1 VVTGL
6 IREES
11 VSVMKILLATQNKG
25 KAVEFRDLLADQ
37 DIEVCSLLDF
47 PEWEDVEETGQT
59 FAENALLKARE
70 AMKKTGL
77 LTLAD
82 DSGLEVEALNGAP
95 GIYSA
100 RFAGEQGNA
109 AKNIDKLLWL
119 LEDVPEERRG
129 ARFRCSLAIVTPDG
143 QEYLVEGTVEGRI
156 LRRRQGES
164 GFGYDP
170 VFFLPDLGRT
180 MAELS
185 AAQKNEISHR
195 AQAFRKA
202 VPILRELKS
211 REEEKK
217 RI

>member
-1 VVTGL
+1 
-6 IREES
+6 
-11 VSVMKILLATQNKG
+11 MKILLATQNKG
-25 KAVEFRDLLADQ
+25 KAAEFQELLADS

-47 PEWEDVEETGQT
+47 PDWEDIEETGQT

-77 LTLAD
+77 VTLAD
-82 DSGLEVEALNGAP
+82 DSGLEVEALKGAP

-109 AKNIDKLLWL
+109 AKNIDKLLL
-119 LEDVPEERRG
+119 LMEDVPEEKRG

-143 QEYLVEGTVEGRI
+143 REFLVEGKVEGKI

-170 VFFLPDLGRT
+170 VFFLPASGRT

-185 AAQKNEISHR
+185 SAQKNEISHR
-195 AQAFRKA
+195 AQAFRQA
-202 VPILRELKS
+202 LPILLKLKS
-211 REEEKK
+211 GEDENKH
-217 RI
+217 

>member
-1 VVTGL
+1 
-6 IREES
+6 
-11 VSVMKILLATQNKG
+11 MKILLATQNKG
-25 KAVEFRDLLADQ
+25 KAAEFQELLADS

-47 PEWEDVEETGQT
+47 PDWEDIEETGQT

-77 LTLAD
+77 VTLAD
-82 DSGLEVEALNGAP
+82 DSGLEVEALKGAP

-109 AKNIDKLLWL
+109 AKNIDKLLL
-119 LEDVPEERRG
+119 LMEEVPEEKRG

-143 QEYLVEGTVEGRI
+143 REFLVEGKVEGKI
-156 LRRRQGES
+156 LRRRQGKS

-170 VFFLPDLGRT
+170 VFYLPASGQT

-185 AAQKNEISHR
+185 SAQKNEISHR
-195 AQAFRKA
+195 AQAFRQA
-202 VPILRELKS
+202 LPILLKLKS
-211 REEEKK
+211 GEDENKY
-217 RI
+217 

>member
-1 VVTGL
+1 
-6 IREES
+6 
-11 VSVMKILLATQNKG
+11 MKILLATQNKG
-25 KAVEFRDLLADQ
+25 KAAEFQELLADS

-47 PEWEDVEETGQT
+47 PDREDIEETGQT

-77 LTLAD
+77 VTLAD
-82 DSGLEVEALNGAP
+82 DSGLEVEALKGAP

-109 AKNIDKLLWL
+109 MKNIDKLLL
-119 LEDVPEERRG
+119 LMEDVPEEKRG

-143 QEYLVEGTVEGRI
+143 REFLLEGKVEGKI

-170 VFFLPDLGRT
+170 VFFLPASGRT

-185 AAQKNEISHR
+185 SAQKNEISHR
-195 AQAFRKA
+195 AQAFRQA
-202 VPILRELKS
+202 LPILQELKS
-211 REEEKK
+211 GEDKK
-217 RI
+217 KH